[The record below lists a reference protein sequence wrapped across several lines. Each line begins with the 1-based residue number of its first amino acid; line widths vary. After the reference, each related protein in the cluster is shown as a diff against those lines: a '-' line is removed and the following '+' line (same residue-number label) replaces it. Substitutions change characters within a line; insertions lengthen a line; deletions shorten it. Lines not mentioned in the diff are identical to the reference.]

1 MAAYDKQFLDNTG
14 LNTTVN
20 ALWTKLKKVTPY
32 YSEKGTD
39 GTNGW
44 VKFLTVRCQQYMNQ
58 PLVVHLI
65 SRGYSYSTMEIQW
78 VSSGGST
85 PTVSGFYHI
94 IRSFNGTDGKSTNV
108 GYTYED
114 IDSVRYY
121 HFWKQK
127 NEAYGI
133 LHVSV
138 DGISKYISGSDDTG
152 YLTFPNEHSTT
163 EPTGIVY
170 ATEVWETVPKQTAL
184 SAKGTATK
192 VPQITTNAYGQVTG
206 ITEVDITGVPPASH
220 THGSITNDGKI
231 GTTANLPV
239 ITGTGGAVT
248 TGSFSTTASAVG
260 TSSAAGTANTFSR
273 GDHVHSISLATGDS
287 DGQVKIA
294 GSNVSVAG
302 WANKVSKFSL
312 GSVSTSA
319 TYTMFN
325 RMPIANASGNGE
337 VQVLVSSVGRYG
349 NANQGTW
356 LISMSNRGSSASTP
370 KASMTVRMLNKYS
383 NEETADTVS
392 FGYYYDTANSYI
404 YFGVYAPRYRGVCN
418 IVILSNE
425 QGTLQDFGDTTTA
438 PTGWT
443 TVTTKGVS
451 SAVKLDTSRTIRT
464 DLSSTSTASF
474 DGTANITP
482 GVTGTLAIG
491 HGGTSGTTTTEAR
504 YNLLA
509 DMNSATTDISDT
521 QPFVIKYGTPDTSN
535 GAIFTKPASK
545 IWDYINGKLTSV
557 SGVNISGNAATAT
570 SADLTRTA
578 DTTNGDKLQI
588 GSGTAVNVVNS
599 KHAAS
604 ADTATNYDTSTG
616 TIRKNVQNTIG
627 WDGYISYSSANPDLM
642 AIKSAL
648 GTLSLCNAKVSIKV
662 YEFTSGAESNATLV
676 WDSTAATG
684 TVKSNYE
691 NGLET
696 GTLYTTT
703 AGKCVRI
710 DYNGAYGGGYLY
722 LRALGVFMTPKT
734 ADGTHKANAYLKVG
748 GTTYSTYEI
757 DTYGSLVTAVY
768 YASNTTAASL
778 YFVPQT
784 SAVQMRFYGFRCLNN
799 YEKDD
804 RILIG
809 KSSSTAKLATARTIQ
824 TNLGSTSTASF
835 DGSANVTPGVTGT
848 LAIGNGGTGATTA
861 ANARTNLSVYSK
873 SEVDS
878 MLTGRISVVASLPA
892 TGEPGVIY
900 FVGPTG
906 SGADQYEEYIWDGS
920 AFIKVGEKSLDLSNY
935 VNTLSSSGT
944 GSVVTSLSKSG
955 NTLTANLGN
964 IAINNLSDWAA
975 KSDVTIS
982 SVSYHVWWPTAPTSS
997 NQVYGLSMKDGKLY
1011 QIYNNKGT
1019 YTARPYDQDTTYT
1032 NVKLGQGYGT
1042 CTTAAATAA
1051 KTATMTDYALTVGGI
1066 VAIKFTNAL
1075 CASATLSIN
1084 SKTAKPIYIKGAA
1097 VTADNAAA
1105 VSAGDLA
1112 YFMYDGTAYHLMGTD
1127 RAATN
1132 PIVNITRSG
1141 TTFTATRLDGST
1153 FTFTQQDNNTTYTQE
1168 KLGQGYGTCSTA
1180 EATAAKVVALTDY
1193 ELVKNG
1199 VVAIKFTYGLCASA
1213 TLNINSKGAKPVFIN
1228 GAAATS
1234 TTCKEVQ
1241 AGDIALFIYD
1251 GTQYHFLVSD
1261 RVSKSA
1267 ITGLSISGKTITYT
1281 RADASTG
1288 TITTQDTTYSFA
1300 DSYDASTNKGATVAT
1315 VTNAINALDVS
1326 DISGFGAGKTLATL
1340 TETNGKI
1347 AATFQNI
1354 SITKSQVSDFSHTHG
1369 NITNGGT
1376 LQTTDIT
1383 IADGDK
1389 LVVTDASDS
1398 NKVARASLTF
1408 DGATTNQMLSKKGDW
1423 SDTIAKARAVVDYGA
1438 TSKAIEIGWSGAA
1451 VTSPA
1456 YFAVYTDSANGYN
1469 KAIKDC
1475 SLANVK
1481 KAVNGTSK
1489 GSSTQPTYIDAN
1501 GVPTAI
1507 DYTIES
1513 NVPSGAVFTDTKQN
1527 ITLATTT
1534 KAYVTGVSTTPTST
1548 AQALTG
1554 LADTGVYLTTTAGE
1568 LNATQYKVNE
1578 HCTMKYNSTKSSL
1591 DFTFS

>member
-1 MAAYDKQFLDNTG
+1 MRVFRGTAMAAYDKQFLDTDGLTTLVNTS
-14 LNTTVN
+14 
-20 ALWTKLKKVTPY
+20 WEKLSKITPY
-32 YSEKGTD
+32 VNEQGTS
-39 GTNGW
+39 GTAGW
-44 VKFLTVRCQQYMNQ
+44 VKFLTVKGTTYLNY
-58 PLVVHLI
+58 PLVVHILC
-65 SRGYSYSTMEIQW
+65 RGLSSSTMEIQW
-78 VSSGGST
+78 ISANNKT
-85 PTVSGFYHI
+85 PAVHHFRHRIHSYDGTSE
-94 IRSFNGTDGKSTNV
+94 RSPASEPNRYNV
-108 GYTYED
+108 GYTTTEEND
-114 IDSVRYY
+114 TRYY
-121 HFWKQK
+121 HFWLKK
-127 NEAYGI
+127 TEGYGDVNI
-133 LHVSV
+133 HV
-138 DGISKYISGSDDTG
+138 DAEHKYIGGTDDTG
-152 YLTFPNEHSTT
+152 FLTFPNELSTT
-163 EPTGIVY
+163 EPENITY
-170 ATEVWETVPKQTAL
+170 ATMLWESVPKQTAY
-184 SAKGTATK
+184 SAKGSATK
-192 VPQITTNAYGQVTG
+192 VPQITTNAQGQVTG
-206 ITEVDITGVPPASH
+206 ITEVTISGVTPASH

-302 WANKVSKFSL
+302 WAHKASQFSL
-312 GSVSTSA
+312 GADSA
-319 TYTMFN
+319 GTRYYTMFA
-325 RMPIANASGNGE
+325 RMSDSNTQGNGE
-337 VQVLVSSVGRYG
+337 AQVILASGAG
-349 NANQGTW
+349 IGATNMGTW
-356 LISMSNRGSSASTP
+356 EIIVSNRGSTASTP
-370 KASMTVRMLNKYS
+370 KATMTVRCINQTS
-383 NEETADTVS
+383 QSAPT
-392 FGYYYDTANSYI
+392 FGYYIDSTNHHI
-404 YFGVYAPRYRGVCN
+404 YFGLYSGLYRGN
-418 IVILSNE
+418 STITILSNN
-425 QGTLQDFGDTTTA
+425 GATLQDFGDSTTA

-443 TVTTKGVS
+443 TVTPTGVS
-451 SAVKLDTSRTIRT
+451 SAVKLDTSRTIQT
-464 DLSSTSTASF
+464 DLASTSSASF

-491 HGGTSGTTTTEAR
+491 NGGTGQTSAQAIVDETIQAGLGDATDVMTDSTGVITTHKGGYST
-504 YNLLA
+504 
-509 DMNSATTDISDT
+509 SAT
-521 QPFVIKYGTPDTSN
+521 
-535 GAIFTKPASK
+535 
-545 IWDYINGKLTSV
+545 NGKHIYRRNAGTYVWPWIKDKLSTDT
-557 SGVNISGNAATAT
+557 GVNISGNAATAT
-570 SADLTRTA
+570 KLGTSDVGTSTKPIYLAAGVPTA
-578 DTTNGDKLQI
+578 
-588 GSGTAVNVVNS
+588 GSTYAGGTAVTLNGSS
-599 KHAAS
+599 KAA
-604 ADTATNYDTSTG
+604 
-616 TIRKNVQNTIG
+616 
-627 WDGYISYSSANPDLM
+627 
-642 AIKSAL
+642 
-648 GTLSLCNAKVSIKV
+648 
-662 YEFTSGAESNATLV
+662 
-676 WDSTAATG
+676 
-684 TVKSNYE
+684 
-691 NGLET
+691 
-696 GTLYTTT
+696 
-703 AGKCVRI
+703 
-710 DYNGAYGGGYLY
+710 
-722 LRALGVFMTPKT
+722 
-734 ADGTHKANAYLKVG
+734 
-748 GTTYSTYEI
+748 
-757 DTYGSLVTAVY
+757 
-768 YASNTTAASL
+768 
-778 YFVPQT
+778 
-784 SAVQMRFYGFRCLNN
+784 
-799 YEKDD
+799 
-804 RILIG
+804 
-809 KSSSTAKLATARTIQ
+809 
-824 TNLGSTSTASF
+824 STASF
-835 DGSANVTPGVTGT
+835 YAPTDAGTANYVLKSNGSGAPSWVEKAPKASAADSAAKLTTARKTYVTLGTASTTTTRDWSGDTTIPVDGT

-906 SGADQYEEYIWDGS
+906 SGSDQYEEYIWDGS

-935 VNTLSSSGT
+935 VNTLSSSGS

-982 SVSYHVWWPTAPTSS
+982 SVSYHVWWPTAPTDS

-1019 YTARPYDQDTTYT
+1019 YTARSYDQDTTYT
-1032 NVKLGQGYGT
+1032 NKSLGQGYGT
-1042 CTTAAATAA
+1042 CDTAAATAA
-1051 KTATMTDYALTVGGI
+1051 KTATMADYALTVGGI

-1127 RAATN
+1127 RAVTN

-1153 FTFTQQDNNTTYTQE
+1153 FTFTQQDSDTTYTQE
-1168 KLGQGYGTCSTA
+1168 KLGQGYGTCNTA
-1180 EATAAKVVALTDY
+1180 EATAAKVVTLSNY

-1228 GAAATS
+1228 GAAATA

-1267 ITGLSISGKTITYT
+1267 ITGLSVSGRTITYT
-1281 RADASTG
+1281 KADGSTG
-1288 TITTQDTTYSFA
+1288 TFDTQDTTYVFA
-1300 DSYDASTNKGATVAT
+1300 DNYNASTNKGATVAT

-1354 SITKSQVSDFSHTHG
+1354 SITKSQVSDFSHDHG
-1369 NITNGGT
+1369 NISNAGT
-1376 LQTTDIT
+1376 LTNTGVT
-1383 IADGDK
+1383 IANGDM
-1389 LVVTDASDS
+1389 LVIADSSDS
-1398 NKVARASLTF
+1398 SKAARTSITF
-1408 DGATTNQMLSKKGDW
+1408 DGSTATKALTQKGTW
-1423 SDTIAKARAVVDYGA
+1423 ETFNNYSLPLA
-1438 TSKAIEIGWSGAA
+1438 
-1451 VTSPA
+1451 
-1456 YFAVYTDSANGYN
+1456 ANGTRGGIQIGYSESGTN
-1469 KAIKDC
+1469 YAVKLSSEKAY
-1475 SLANVK
+1475 V
-1481 KAVNGTSK
+1481 T
-1489 GSSTQPTYIDAN
+1489 
-1501 GVPTAI
+1501 VPW
-1507 DYTIES
+1507 
-1513 NVPSGAVFTDTKQN
+1513 TDTKQN

-1534 KAYVTGVSTTPTST
+1534 KAFITGVSTTPTST